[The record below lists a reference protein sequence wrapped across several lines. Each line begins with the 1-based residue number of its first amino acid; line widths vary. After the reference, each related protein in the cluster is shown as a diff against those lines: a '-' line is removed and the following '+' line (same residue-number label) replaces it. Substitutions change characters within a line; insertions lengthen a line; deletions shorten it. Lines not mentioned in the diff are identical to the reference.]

1 VSKIRTGFLCIYRY
15 PLSCFYK
22 NKAVVV
28 ALCGYR
34 RGHGM
39 EIIFVWRGGG
49 GRPAKKSV
57 YKNHCWTG
65 YHGWFLRLSWWRIVF
80 HSAHSLTCLYSFRYS
95 PTVFIF
101 SLNA

>member
-1 VSKIRTGFLCIYRY
+1 VSKIRTGFICIYRY

-49 GRPAKKSV
+49 GRPAKKV
-57 YKNHCWTG
+57 YTKITAELGIMGDFCALADG
-65 YHGWFLRLSWWRIVF
+65 
-80 HSAHSLTCLYSFRYS
+80 A
-95 PTVFIF
+95 
-101 SLNA
+101 

>member
-39 EIIFVWRGGG
+39 EIIFVCRGGVDQL
-49 GRPAKKSV
+49 KKV
-57 YKNHCWTG
+57 YTKITAELGIMGDFCALADG
-65 YHGWFLRLSWWRIVF
+65 
-80 HSAHSLTCLYSFRYS
+80 A
-95 PTVFIF
+95 
-101 SLNA
+101 